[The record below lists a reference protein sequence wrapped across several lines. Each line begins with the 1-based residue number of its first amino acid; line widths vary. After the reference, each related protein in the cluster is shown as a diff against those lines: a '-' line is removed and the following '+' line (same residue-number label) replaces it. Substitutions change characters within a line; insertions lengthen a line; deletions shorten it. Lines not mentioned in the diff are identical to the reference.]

1 MPGPAFTP
9 PVTRGNGP
17 SGRLVHGLLVPTTAA
32 ALALAACGDATRPG
46 SNSDVVIDTIGD
58 TVVVRTVSGS
68 VWESTATLVPE
79 VSIGELDGA
88 DEYLFGRIA
97 SIAVDDDHTVY
108 VLDGQAQEV
117 RVFDAGGTYVRT
129 LGRPGEGP
137 GEFTRAEAVA
147 VLPDGRIL
155 VRDAGDKNIQVF
167 GPGQDD
173 TDQWPYS
180 LSSVTSYTN
189 TPLHTDN
196 DGRTY
201 QEISRVDEASSGSW
215 PSLIDEIVVLGPDGT
230 HLDTLPDPWG
240 DYEPPAL
247 QWEFTRSAIPFS
259 PLGHWSVHPSG
270 HLLSGFPSDYT
281 ISLGRDDGVLRIER
295 VYEPVHISEE
305 ERSYYTDAI
314 SRQQREQYAGWR
326 WNGPPVP
333 ETKPVFRELMAGR
346 NGRIWVSLET
356 ESYTVEN
363 ERHDPDDPASSPVHW
378 GSGLRYD
385 VFEPDGTYLGTVDPP
400 TGFSRYPTPVF
411 DGDHVWA
418 ATRDELGVG
427 RVVRYRIEVGEAPEG

>member
-1 MPGPAFTP
+1 MLRTAFSP
-9 PVTRGNGP
+9 PVARSRNP
-17 SGRLVHGLLVPTTAA
+17 RGRLVHGLSFPTTAA
-32 ALALAACGDATRPG
+32 AVALAACGDATRPG
-46 SNSDVVIDTIGD
+46 SNADVVIDTIGD

-68 VWESTATLVPE
+68 VWEGSATLVPE
-79 VSIGELDGA
+79 MSIGEQDGA

-97 SIAVDDDHTVY
+97 SIAVDAERTVY

-117 RVFDAGGTYVRT
+117 RVFDADGTYVRT
-129 LGRPGEGP
+129 LGRSGEGP

-180 LSSVTSYTN
+180 LSGVMSYTN
-189 TPLHTDN
+189 TPLHTDD

-247 QWEFTRSAIPFS
+247 QWELTRSPIPFM
-259 PLGHWSVHPSG
+259 PLGHWSVHPNG

-281 ISLGRDDGVLRIER
+281 ISLGRDGGVLRIER
-295 VYEPVHISEE
+295 VYEPVRVSEN
-305 ERSYYTDAI
+305 ERSYYTGEI
-314 SRQQREQYAGWR
+314 TRMQRARFPGWR
-326 WNGPPVP
+326 WTGPPVP

-346 NGRIWVSLET
+346 NGRIWVGLET
-356 ESYTVEN
+356 ESYAVEN
-363 ERHDPDDPASSPVHW
+363 ERHDPDDPASSPVVW

-385 VFEPDGTYLGTVDPP
+385 VFEPDGTYLGTVEPP
-400 TGFSRYPTPVF
+400 AGFSRYPTPVF

-427 RVVRYRIEVGEAPEG
+427 RVVRYRIEVGDAPEG

>member
-9 PVTRGNGP
+9 QVARGHGP
-17 SGRLVHGLLVPTTAA
+17 PGRLAHGLLVPTVVAT
-32 ALALAACGDATRPG
+32 LALAACGDATSPG
-46 SNSDVVIDTIGD
+46 SNADVVVDTIGD

-68 VWESTATLVPE
+68 VWGGSATLVPE
-79 VSIGELDGA
+79 MSIGELDGP
-88 DEYLFGRIA
+88 DEYIFGSIA
-97 SIAVDDDHTVY
+97 SIAVDDESAVY

-117 RVFDAGGTYVRT
+117 RVFDAGGTHLRT
-129 LGRPGEGP
+129 LGRSGEGP

-155 VRDAGDKNIQVF
+155 VRDAGDKTIQVF
-167 GPGQDD
+167 GPGQDG

-180 LSSVTSYTN
+180 LSSVMSYTN
-189 TPLHTDN
+189 TPLYTDN
-196 DGRTY
+196 HGRTY

-215 PSLIDEIVVLGPDGT
+215 PAVVDEIVVLGPDGT

-270 HLLSGFPSDYT
+270 HLLAGFASDYT

-295 VYEPVHISEE
+295 VHEPVRVSED
-305 ERSYYTDAI
+305 ERGYYTDAI
-314 SRQQREQYAGWR
+314 TRMQREQYAGWR

-333 ETKPVFRELMAGR
+333 ETKPVFRDLMAGR

-363 ERHDPDDPASSPVHW
+363 ERHDPDDPASSPVVW

-385 VFEPDGTYLGTVDPP
+385 VFEPDGAYLGTVDPP
-400 TGFSRYPTPVF
+400 TEFSRYPTPVF

-427 RVVRYRIEVGEAPEG
+427 RVVRYRIEVGGAPEA